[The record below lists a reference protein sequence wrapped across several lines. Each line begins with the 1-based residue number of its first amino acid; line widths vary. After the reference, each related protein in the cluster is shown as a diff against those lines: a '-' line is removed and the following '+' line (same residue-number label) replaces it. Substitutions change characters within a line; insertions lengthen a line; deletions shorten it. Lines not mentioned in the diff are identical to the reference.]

1 MTLLSLLQSII
12 RNLLPAV
19 LALSLWACSEESLGP
34 EAELRAWLQAGEEY
48 AEQRDIGALADMIDD
63 GYADSRGNDRQ
74 ALLQQLR
81 LYGFTDGWREL
92 VLDVQSIELG
102 GSDAADMQ
110 LMLHF
115 ADRGTDRG
123 FNAGRYN
130 VKLELRRKSDGEW
143 TLLRA
148 QWARAGERLR

>member
-1 MTLLSLLQSII
+1 MTFISGLKSILRYSLL
-12 RNLLPAV
+12 A
-19 LALSLWACSEESLGP
+19 ALMTGLCGCAEESLGP
-34 EAELRAWLQAGEEY
+34 EAELAAWLQAGEKY
-48 AEQRDIGALADMIDD
+48 AEQRDIGALADMIDES
-63 GYADSRGNDRQ
+63 YTDSRGNDRQ

-81 LYGFTDGWREL
+81 LYGLTDGWREL
-92 VLDVQSIELG
+92 VLDVESLQLG
-102 GSDAADMQ
+102 GSDAADIE

-115 ADRGTDRG
+115 ADTGSNRG

-130 VKLELRRKSDGEW
+130 VKLELRRESDGEW